1 MSAGLRCPAPP
12 LLPALLLTLLAGCES
27 TPPEPRLTAAS
38 DRSPQTQA
46 ALAAASEAFQRG
58 DLFRTEEALR
68 QAMASAPDDPDIALD
83 LGDTLARMG
92 RNEAAREHYL
102 GFLERHPG
110 ASQVRQAYGLV
121 LITLGAW
128 KESEREFVRLAK
140 ERPEDPTALFSLGLV
155 LNRLGRY
162 EEAIPSL
169 RKAATLAPAGAGIQT
184 ELGIAALRMG
194 RLPEASAAL
203 QKAVEIDPQNVA
215 ALHNLGNCYARMNR
229 PQEAGAVLEQFARA
243 SKRQETFLDEKR
255 LFKSAQ
261 SRAQELLQAGKA
273 EKALEA
279 LLAYR
284 SQLQDYAPF
293 QQELGITYLQL
304 GKPRE
309 ASAAFQR
316 ALDLD
321 PSLLVARARLT
332 QLSARSAVSP

>member
-1 MSAGLRCPAPP
+1 MSY
-12 LLPALLLTLLAGCES
+12 
-27 TPPEPRLTAAS
+27 
-38 DRSPQTQA
+38 
-46 ALAAASEAFQRG
+46 
-58 DLFRTEEALR
+58 
-68 QAMASAPDDPDIALD
+68 APDDPDIALD

-102 GFLERHPG
+102 RFLERHPG
-110 ASQVRQAYGLV
+110 ASPIRQAYGLV

-128 KESEREFVRLAK
+128 KESEREFVRLVK

-162 EEAIPSL
+162 EEAVPPL
-169 RKAATLAPAGAGIQT
+169 RKAATLTPADAGVQT
-184 ELGIAALRMG
+184 ELGIAALSLG

-203 QKAVEIDPQNVA
+203 RKAVDLDPQNVA

-229 PQEAGAVLEQFARA
+229 PREAGAVLEQFARA

-261 SRAQELLQAGKA
+261 SRTQELLQAGKA

-284 SQLQDYAPF
+284 SQLQNYAPF
-293 QQELGITYLQL
+293 QQELGVTYLRL
-304 GKPRE
+304 DKPRE
-309 ASAAFQR
+309 AIEAFQR

-321 PSLLVARARLT
+321 PSLPVARARLT
-332 QLSARSAVSP
+332 QLSARSPVSP